1 MAASASQ
8 ALGPEQQALLYV
20 FKLEERAEQASSIAG
35 QRIASITEEASSLIA
50 RMNSIRSAF
59 QQNANPQ
66 DIEQQINDLEKG
78 LKALK
83 ISKKG
88 KEKSAEVDDDD
99 SDEED
104 TVKKAPKAQKDSKK
118 DKSRNPGSWKVDAGI
133 LAATTVGTVVFGYF
147 APGHPLYTILTM
159 LAAGASKCLMS
170 KMSIRGQ
177 ILFHGISLPTG
188 WFISKL
194 TPLQATTVATAL
206 ALSAL
211 NKGTRKALMGKKDP
225 AREEFVQQVKS
236 AYQQTK
242 ERATPYASTADTWGQ
257 GVKRQLSDW
266 TYRTLLGAPRETA
279 LGGADNV

>member
-1 MAASASQ
+1 MQ
-8 ALGPEQQALLYV
+8 ADKMHDSVHNKSGTRHITDIFQKSHDGKKDQQNRY
-20 FKLEERAEQASSIAG
+20 KSEHRA
-35 QRIASITEEASSLIA
+35 
-50 RMNSIRSAF
+50 RSAN
-59 QQNANPQ
+59 NANPQ
-66 DIEQQINDLEKG
+66 GIEQQIDDLEKG
-78 LKALK
+78 LRALK

-99 SDEED
+99 SDEEE
-104 TVKKAPKAQKDSKK
+104 TVKKAQKGPKK

-242 ERATPYASTADTWGQ
+242 ERTTPYATTADTWSQ
-257 GVKRQLSDW
+257 GVQRQLSDW
-266 TYRTLLGAPRETA
+266 TYHTLLGNPRETT
-279 LGGADNV
+279 LGGAGSV